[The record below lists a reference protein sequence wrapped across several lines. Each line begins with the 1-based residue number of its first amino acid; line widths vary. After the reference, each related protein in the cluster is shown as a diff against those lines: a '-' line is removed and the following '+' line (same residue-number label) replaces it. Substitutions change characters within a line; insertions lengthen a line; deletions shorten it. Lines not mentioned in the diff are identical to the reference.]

1 MKRSAVVLA
10 LALAGVSTL
19 AQQPPA
25 LEAVSIKPNTSGS
38 ASSGGLLPQRGR
50 FAATNVTLR
59 ELITYAYRVRPFQL
73 EGLPDWATRERYDVA
88 SRTQG
93 GQLATPP
100 MLVPALEERFGLKVT
115 RQTHQ
120 RPIYALVKARGDGK
134 MGPGLVVSTNPC
146 DPARTDVPP
155 CRMMFR
161 QDLIEATG
169 MDIRTLSPQ
178 LIGVVGRLIVDRT
191 GLEGRFDV
199 SLKWTPDLSLGG
211 ENPAGVERVS
221 LFTALEEQLGLRLQ
235 PDTGPVDVLV
245 IESVSRPTSD

>member
-1 MKRSAVVLA
+1 MKTVAMVLA
-10 LALAGVSTL
+10 VTVTSATAL
-19 AQQPPA
+19 AQQAPA

-38 ASSGGLLPQRGR
+38 ATSGGLAPNRGR

-73 EGLPDWATRERYDVA
+73 EGLPDWATRERYDIA
-88 SRTQG
+88 SRTPD

-100 MLVPALEERFGLKVT
+100 MLVPALEERFSLKVT

-120 RPIYALVKARGDGK
+120 RPIYALVKARADGK
-134 MGPGLVVSTNPC
+134 LGSGLVVSTNPC
-146 DPARTDVPP
+146 DRARTDLPP
-155 CRMMFR
+155 CQSRFGR
-161 QDLIEATG
+161 DLVEATG
-169 MDIRTLSPQ
+169 MDIRALAPQ
-178 LIGVVGRLIVDRT
+178 LIGTVGRLIVDRS

-199 SLKWTPDLSLGG
+199 SLKWTPDLPPGV
-211 ENPAGVERVS
+211 EPAGGAERVS

-245 IESVSRPTSD
+245 IESVSRPTPD